1 MLRRHLWMAPYNS
14 IIRELETINDF
25 PVLQGSYRVDTN
37 QLQAI
42 YELQIAVAS
51 YLLYVS
57 EVKF

>member
-1 MLRRHLWMAPYNS
+1 M
-14 IIRELETINDF
+14 
-25 PVLQGSYRVDTN
+25 QGGYKVDTN

-42 YELQIAVAS
+42 YELQIAVTS